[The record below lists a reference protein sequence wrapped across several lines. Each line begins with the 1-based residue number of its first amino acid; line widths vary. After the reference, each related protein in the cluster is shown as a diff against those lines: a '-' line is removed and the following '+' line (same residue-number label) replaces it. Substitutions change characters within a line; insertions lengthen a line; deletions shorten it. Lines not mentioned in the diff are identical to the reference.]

1 LTADFH
7 NLYPVDRVLTRI
19 PINDNAT
26 KDIEIDVDITLQDFV
41 GLMCAN
47 MGLNPTAAKIG
58 WKSNDDAEC
67 APARKLVTEDDL
79 KAAFCDL
86 LELKNNTRRTKEV
99 FMHIIHLVGNPC
111 GILAL
116 HLLFVLESEASRS
129 SE

>member
-1 LTADFH
+1 LTADIH

-19 PINDNAT
+19 PINDNVT
-26 KDIEIDVDITLQDFV
+26 KDIEIDVEITLQDFV

-58 WKSNDDAEC
+58 WKSMTMRNVHPLESW
-67 APARKLVTEDDL
+67 TEDDL

-86 LELKNNTRRTKEV
+86 FELKNNTRRTKEV
-99 FMHIIHLVGNPC
+99 FKHIIHLVGNPC
-111 GILAL
+111 GILSL